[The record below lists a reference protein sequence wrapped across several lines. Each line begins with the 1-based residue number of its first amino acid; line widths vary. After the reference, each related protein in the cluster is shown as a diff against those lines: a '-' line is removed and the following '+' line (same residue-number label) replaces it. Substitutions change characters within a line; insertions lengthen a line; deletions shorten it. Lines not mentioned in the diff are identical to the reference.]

1 MSFGHFIGDSIG
13 GGVSGAA
20 AVAAAVAHP
29 LVAMTVNAPTAMD
42 P

>member
-42 P
+42 S